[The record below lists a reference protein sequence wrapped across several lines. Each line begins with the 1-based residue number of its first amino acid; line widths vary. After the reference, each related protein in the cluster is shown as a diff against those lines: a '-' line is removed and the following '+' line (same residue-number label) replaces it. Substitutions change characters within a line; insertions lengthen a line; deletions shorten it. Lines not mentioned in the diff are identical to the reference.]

1 MITKQN
7 IMTIY
12 MTALKVS
19 FKYIPLLIVRS
30 LAPAIVIAIVT
41 FTANEQPIATG
52 ILYLILLVSSF
63 IAATIKRL
71 FLAKELIRQIKYND
85 DVINED
91 NDNVDI
97 TKDSDMIITILILLM
112 LLIIASYTL
121 TNLSIISAVSFSIVI
136 LFVSL
141 LAKLI

>member
-136 LFVSL
+136 LIVSL

>member
-1 MITKQN
+1 MINKSDIIQ
-7 IMTIY
+7 IY
-12 MTALKVS
+12 ISAIKVS
-19 FKYIPLLIVRS
+19 FNYIPLLIVRS

-41 FTANEQPIATG
+41 FTANEKPIATG
-52 ILYLILLVSSF
+52 VLYLILLVSSF

-71 FLAKELIRQIKYND
+71 FLAKEIVKQIKYHDNFI
-85 DVINED
+85 INNEKS
-91 NDNVDI
+91 I

-112 LLIIASYTL
+112 LLIISSYAL

-136 LFVSL
+136 LIVSL